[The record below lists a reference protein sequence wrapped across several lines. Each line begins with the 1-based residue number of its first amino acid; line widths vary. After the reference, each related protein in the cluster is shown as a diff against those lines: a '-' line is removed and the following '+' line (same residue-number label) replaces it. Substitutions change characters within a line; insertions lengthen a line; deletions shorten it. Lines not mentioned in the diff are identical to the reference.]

1 MRVRLLS
8 VAVTGLLGCLTLAG
22 WAQSIRLAFPDT
34 TVQRGDTL
42 VLPILA
48 AQNFTQ
54 IVSAQFSIR
63 WNPDVMRYLGQS
75 SGQLNQVAIGPTA
88 AAQGILRFSWFDV
101 TGQGV
106 SLPNGE
112 QLVRLHFHAEGQNG
126 DSTQVYIS
134 NDPLRI
140 QIFRNGSAPG
150 LFDSLALAQ
159 DTGVV
164 RITTPWQPILEAQSA
179 TCAGQANGAITV
191 QTTGAPPGIVFRWSG
206 PDDFSATT
214 PSLTGLRAGIYAL
227 RVENAQGVLLY
238 ETSIEVTE
246 PPALRIDS
254 IHISPGGCVPGGG
267 SAEIDIAGGTPGYQY
282 ALQGGAPQNTNQFLG
297 LQAGVYSL
305 AVTDAA
311 GCTLQAQFV
320 IEAAEPPQPNLGDDL
335 TLCPGENTTLDP
347 GDFAAYHWSDG
358 STQRRLT
365 VSQSGLYSV
374 TVTDARGCTGSDT
387 TRITV
392 SGQVHVVLENFDL
405 RICPGDS
412 LQLRV
417 SGGSDYRW
425 IDTSRTLNRTDI
437 ANPVAKPRTTTL
449 YTVIASTACASD
461 TASFLVQIYD
471 VRGQAGPDT
480 CVQRGQPV
488 QLFATGGVS
497 YIWDR
502 SEFPFSSYTSPTP
515 TVTPLRTSMFRVTI
529 REFNGCQTV
538 REVKVEILDGAPNI
552 RLVNL
557 ITPNGDGKND
567 VLEFEGLGKF
577 SNNALKVYNRWGDL
591 VYQKLGYQT
600 DAERF
605 DGSWRGKP
613 LPAGH
618 YFYVLS
624 VAHTDFKQTL
634 TIVRD

>member
-1 MRVRLLS
+1 MLLE
-8 VAVTGLLGCLTLAG
+8 CLPLAG
-22 WAQSIRLAFPDT
+22 WTQSVRLALPDT
-34 TVQRGDTL
+34 TVQHGDTL

-48 AQNFTQ
+48 AQDFTQ
-54 IVSAQFSIR
+54 VVSAQFSIR
-63 WNPDVMRYLGQS
+63 WNPEVIRYLGQVP
-75 SGQLNQVAIGPTA
+75 GQLNQVAIGPTA

-106 SLPNGE
+106 NLPNGG
-112 QLVRLHFHAEGQNG
+112 QLVGLRFRAEGQAG

-164 RITTPWQPILEAQSA
+164 RIAAPWQPILQVQHT
-179 TCAGQANGAITV
+179 TCAGQANGAISA
-191 QTTGAPPGIVFRWSG
+191 QTTGAPPGAVFRWSG
-206 PDDFSATT
+206 PNGFSATT
-214 PSLTGLRAGIYAL
+214 PSLTGLRAGVYTL
-227 RVENAQGVLLY
+227 RVENAQGTLLY
-238 ETSIEVTE
+238 ETSVTVTE

-254 IHISPGGCVPGGG
+254 IRTSPGGCVPGGG
-267 SAEIDIAGGTPGYQY
+267 SAEIDASGGTPNYQY
-282 ALQGGAPQNTNQFLG
+282 AIQGGVPQSTNRFSG
-297 LQAGVYSL
+297 LQAGTYPL
-305 AVTDAA
+305 TVTDAA
-311 GCTLQAQFV
+311 GCSLQTQFV
-320 IEAAEPPQPNLGDDL
+320 IEAAEPPRPDLGDDL
-335 TLCPGENTTLDP
+335 TLCPGESTVLDP
-347 GDFAAYHWSDG
+347 GNFAAYQWSDG

-374 TVTDARGCTGSDT
+374 TVTDAQGCNGSDT

-392 SGQVHVVLENFDL
+392 SSQVRIVLENTDL

-412 LQLRV
+412 LQLRI

-425 IDTSRTLNRTDI
+425 IDTSRTLNRTDV

-461 TASFLVQIYD
+461 TASFLVQMYD

-497 YIWDR
+497 YAWDR

-515 TVTPLRTSMFRVTI
+515 TVTPLRTSVFRVTI

-567 VLEFEGLGKF
+567 VLEFEGLDKF

-605 DGSWRGKP
+605 DGTWRGKP

-624 VAHTDFKQTL
+624 VARTDFKQTL